1 MSEMAELREGQP
13 EAKESFRTDEARDFR
28 EAGRVFFLE
37 GWVQGEL
44 REVRQEIRELRQE
57 IKATENALRQEIKA
71 TENTL
76 RQEIKTTES
85 ALRQEMNALRQEVKQ
100 ELSGVRA
107 LVWTTTGLVIAA
119 MGIVVSVLMFFRH

>member
-1 MSEMAELREGQP
+1 MAELREGQP

-44 REVRQEIRELRQE
+44 RDVRQEIRELRQE
-57 IKATENALRQEIKA
+57 IKATENALRQEISSLHQELKA
-71 TENTL
+71 TG
-76 RQEIKTTES
+76 S
-85 ALRQEMNALRQEVKQ
+85 ALRQEMIALRQEVKQ